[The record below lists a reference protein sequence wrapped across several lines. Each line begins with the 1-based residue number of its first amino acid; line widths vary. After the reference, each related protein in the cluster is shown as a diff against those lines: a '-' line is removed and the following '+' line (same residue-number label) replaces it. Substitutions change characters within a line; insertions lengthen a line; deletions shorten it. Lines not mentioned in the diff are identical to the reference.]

1 MCYFNPQYHATSIAY
16 CADRRATHAPANIL
30 LLRTCEGLVVKRAA
44 DEAGARIMQ
53 SDNPDWP
60 DAPLPEAAEII
71 GRVRWMGC
79 GLE

>member
-1 MCYFNPQYHATSIAY
+1 MEPTLPDGCSILV
-16 CADRRATHAPANIL
+16 DRASVEWKPPHIL
-30 LLRTCEGLVVKRAA
+30 LLRTGEGLVVKRAA

-60 DAPLPEAAEII
+60 DAPLPEGAKII
-71 GRVRWMGC
+71 GRVRWMGY

>member
-1 MCYFNPQYHATSIAY
+1 MEPTLPDGCSILV
-16 CADRRATHAPANIL
+16 DRSSVEWESPHIL
-30 LLRTCEGLVVKRAA
+30 LLRTDEGLVVKRAA

-53 SDNPDWP
+53 SDKPDWP
-60 DAPLPEAAEII
+60 DAPLPEDAEII

>member
-1 MCYFNPQYHATSIAY
+1 MEPTLPDGCSILV
-16 CADRRATHAPANIL
+16 DLSSVEWEPPHIL

-60 DAPLPEAAEII
+60 DAPLPEDAEII